1 MYVLFNLVPI
11 VGAIIIGAVM
21 APKAGPAKGK
31 MWLGLGMIVASAAL
45 SLIWQ
50 ALLVVP
56 WMHTVMW
63 DAAGGRAYMMMGSG
77 ISLINTVLLLLGIY
91 FLCAAVVMG
100 RTATTYLDP
109 SRPGAPPST
118 HPSGGYQGT
127 GYPPAGDQPDTRP
140 PSGAGSN
147 PYV

>member
-1 MYVLFNLVPI
+1 MYALIFNLIPI
-11 VGAIIIGAVM
+11 VGALVIGAVM

-31 MWLGLGMIVASAAL
+31 MWLGLALIVAGAVL

-50 ALLVVP
+50 AVLIAPVLHS
-56 WMHTVMW
+56 MMW
-63 DAAGGRAYMMMGSG
+63 DRGVMG
-77 ISLINTVLLLLGIY
+77 ISVISGGIALVNTVLLLLGLY

-100 RTATTYLDP
+100 RSGAAYLDP

-118 HPSGGYQGT
+118 Y
-127 GYPPAGDQPDTRP
+127 PAGGEQ
-140 PSGAGSN
+140 SGARPSSGPGSN

>member
-1 MYVLFNLVPI
+1 MYVIFNLIPV

-31 MWLGLGMIVASAAL
+31 MWLGLGLIVASSVL

-50 ALLVVP
+50 ALMILP

-63 DAAGGRAYMMMGSG
+63 DAAGGMGYSIIAGG
-77 ISLINTVLLLLGIY
+77 ISVINTVLLLLGLY

-100 RTATTYLDP
+100 RSGAAYLDP

-118 HPSGGYQGT
+118 YPNGGYQGT
-127 GYPPAGDQPDTRP
+127 GYPPAGEQAGARP
-140 PSGAGSN
+140 PSGPGSN